1 MLKRLLSMAVMAVNA
16 VKQAVTT
23 TTAKVVAVLA
33 PAAAAPAAFAQAALP
48 AGVDAAITEASDML
62 VLGATAV
69 IIGMVAFWALKK
81 LGGKMG
87 WW

>member
-1 MLKRLLSMAVMAVNA
+1 MLKLFKSRALALMAL
-16 VKQAVTT
+16 
-23 TTAKVVAVLA
+23 VLGML
-33 PAAAAPAAFAQAALP
+33 AAPAAFAQATLP
-48 AGVDAAITEASDML
+48 TGVDAAITEAGDML

-69 IIGMVAFWALKK
+69 IIAMVGFWAVRK